1 MRHRIVAVYSRPE
14 TTDTWITEL
23 YALYAQWCTLGSGR
37 QVNKGVVSGPTD
49 VRGIDDKF
57 EQCLYEFA
65 RSAHDAVARAC
76 YEEIANACDPHLISP
91 SRLRSWLANEAS
103 ELIRRGFSV
112 NQNGVPVGGST
123 GDLFVLPPFKGEGAS
138 FMSKVGGW
146 PSVIRIFKARFWRE
160 AKLYGGEKWAAIAT
174 ETMNLLGEIK
184 RGKPTSVM
192 CAIHGLLALRHNT
205 GNLFTKASMGQM
217 AVSQR
222 TLDQIANFQLRGAL
236 YNCSTDVLPVN
247 PNCSV
252 LPRGIVITQKMTPN
266 AKKNNRSWKK
276 SGSSVYGSATYGCR
290 TLFSWGL
297 HSNISPFAAGAFA
310 SFQTRQTIRGFTSQ
324 SSSSDSTKT

>member
-57 EQCLYEFA
+57 EQCLFEFA
-65 RSAHDAVARAC
+65 RSAHDAVAKAC
-76 YEEIANACDPHLISP
+76 YAELEHACDPHVVRPDVLK
-91 SRLRSWLANEAS
+91 SWLENEAS

-160 AKLYGGEKWAAIAT
+160 AKLYGGDKWATIAT
-174 ETMNLLGEIK
+174 EAMNLLGKIK

-192 CAIHGLLALRHNT
+192 CAVDTLLRLHHNS
-205 GNLFTKASMGQM
+205 GPVFTKRTMGKM
-217 AVSQR
+217 AVSPDV
-222 TLDQIANFQLRGAL
+222 LDQVAKSSLSVEL
-236 YNCSTDVLPVN
+236 YNSSSEVPPHLAD
-247 PNCSV
+247 CSV
-252 LPRGIVITQKMTPN
+252 
-266 AKKNNRSWKK
+266 
-276 SGSSVYGSATYGCR
+276 
-290 TLFSWGL
+290 
-297 HSNISPFAAGAFA
+297 IS
-310 SFQTRQTIRGFTSQ
+310 R
-324 SSSSDSTKT
+324 

>member
-1 MRHRIVAVYSRPE
+1 MRHRIVGSYYRPE
-14 TTDTWITEL
+14 SADNWLIEL
-23 YALYAQWCTLGSGR
+23 YDLHVLLITVGSGR
-37 QVNKGVVSGPTD
+37 QADKGVVSGPTD
-49 VRGIDDKF
+49 VEGIDDMF

-65 RSAHDAVARAC
+65 RAAHDAVARAC

-123 GDLFVLPPFKGEGAS
+123 GDLFVFPPFKGEGAS

-192 CAIHGLLALRHNT
+192 CAVHGLVGLRHNT
-205 GNLFTKASMGQM
+205 GHLFAKASMGRM
-217 AVSQR
+217 AISQR
-222 TLDQIANFQLRGAL
+222 PLDQITNCPLTGAL
-236 YNCSTDVLPVN
+236 YNCSADVLPVN

-266 AKKNNRSWKK
+266 AKKVIDPGKI
-276 SGSSVYGSATYGCR
+276 SGSSDKDRQPTVADPFFRGDFIQTFR
-290 TLFSWGL
+290 PLPL
-297 HSNISPFAAGAFA
+297 VHSPPFKHGKQFADLPLKTSPL
-310 SFQTRQTIRGFTSQ
+310 SPQ
-324 SSSSDSTKT
+324 